1 MRDPFYI
8 PKLVDEYAG
17 AVEDRWVN
25 RVTTGVYLLSH
36 WSKVSVRV
44 VAQPQINS
52 YKNFNYD
59 EDIVSFEWTKDIF
72 MNSLDTAII
81 KMVEDKY
88 EALDGIEQGGIT
100 YLDFYLDEMFNMS
113 DVVITFLHELLKLL
127 VEHINDVKERLT
139 EVPELSRDIPFLVF
153 NGFTK

>member
-1 MRDPFYI
+1 MKSSDPD
-8 PKLVDEYAG
+8 L
-17 AVEDRWVN
+17 
-25 RVTTGVYLLSH
+25 
-36 WSKVSVRV
+36 
-44 VAQPQINS
+44 
-52 YKNFNYD
+52 
-59 EDIVSFEWTKDIF
+59 
-72 MNSLDTAII
+72 I
-81 KMVEDKY
+81 KRVEDKY
-88 EALDGIEQGGIT
+88 EDLDEIEQGGIT

>member
-1 MRDPFYI
+1 
-8 PKLVDEYAG
+8 
-17 AVEDRWVN
+17 
-25 RVTTGVYLLSH
+25 
-36 WSKVSVRV
+36 
-44 VAQPQINS
+44 
-52 YKNFNYD
+52 
-59 EDIVSFEWTKDIF
+59 

-81 KMVEDKY
+81 KRVEDKY
-88 EALDGIEQGGIT
+88 EDLDEIEQGGIT

>member
-17 AVEDRWVN
+17 EVEDRWGN
-25 RVTTGVYLLSH
+25 HVTTGVYLLSH
-36 WSKVSVRV
+36 WSKVSLHV
-44 VAQPQINS
+44 VAHPQRNS
-52 YKNFNYD
+52 YNNCNDD
-59 EDIVSFEWTKDIF
+59 EYIVSCEWKKEIF
-72 MNSLDTAII
+72 LNSLDTAII
-81 KMVEDKY
+81 KRVEDKY
-88 EALDGIEQGGIT
+88 EDLDEIEQGGIT